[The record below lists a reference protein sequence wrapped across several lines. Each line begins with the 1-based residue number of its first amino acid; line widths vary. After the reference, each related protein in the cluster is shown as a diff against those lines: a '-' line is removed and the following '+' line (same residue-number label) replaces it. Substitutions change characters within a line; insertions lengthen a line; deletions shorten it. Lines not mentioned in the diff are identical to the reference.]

1 MKTSVS
7 TSRTDFKYFADCGF
21 EALDFQLSGYFGR
34 NGILGKDIRNVT
46 DEQIK
51 ETFTELKRQA
61 DEAGIEIYQT
71 HSVFDGWFYAFD
83 GDEEE
88 AILNII
94 AEIKANHY
102 LGSKYIVVHPPFI
115 KGRIY
120 DIKKKENFE
129 LAVEFYA
136 KLQGALEEYDVYCC
150 TENMFNYDPH
160 YCHNCATICSRV
172 SEMIDI
178 CNAVG
183 RRMKICVDVGH
194 AVITQDD
201 PVEMILE
208 AAKAGRLGCLHLHD
222 NDGMN
227 DLHTYP
233 FMSQS
238 APRVGG
244 FKPKRVDWT
253 AVMTALK
260 QAKFDGAINFEV
272 GTMGPACL
280 EKDCYEYLVSL
291 EKYLITLAE

>member
-7 TSRTDFKYFADCGF
+7 TGRTDFKYFADCGF

-51 ETFTELKRQA
+51 ETFTELKKQA

-120 DIKKKENFE
+120 DLKKKENFD
-129 LAVEFYA
+129 LAVNFYN
-136 KLQGALEEYDVYCC
+136 KLMAACEQYDVYCC
-150 TENMFNYDPH
+150 SENMFNRDPH
-160 YCHNCATICSRV
+160 YDHLCATICSRV

-208 AAKAGRLGCLHLHD
+208 SAKAGKLACLHLHD
-222 NDGMN
+222 NDGMH
-227 DLHTYP
+227 DLHTFP
-233 FMSQS
+233 FMVQS

-244 FKPKRVDWT
+244 FKPKRIDWNEIMK
-253 AVMTALK
+253 AIK
-260 QAKFDGAINFEV
+260 QVGFDGALNFEV
-272 GTMGPACL
+272 GPMGPAVL
-280 EKDCYEYLVSL
+280 EQDSYKYLADL
-291 EKYLITLAE
+291 EKYLITLAQ